1 MDLQWPH
8 HGAKNLTKTVF
19 PAVSASQLSGVN
31 SKPLAL
37 TRAPTNKNSFD
48 IAHQLRVAFCILPAS
63 SETT

>member
-37 TRAPTNKNSFD
+37 ARAPTNINSFD
-48 IAHQLRVAFCILPAS
+48 IAHQQRAAFFYPPSKL
-63 SETT
+63 